1 MTAAPAAR
9 SAGRGAGV
17 HARRLPP
24 SGPRPRAAISS
35 PEALRAKAR
44 DPQAW
49 IARIRK
55 LRDEGNVAEAQREL
69 RDFRAAFADAETR
82 LPPDLRDW
90 MKP

>member
-1 MTAAPAAR
+1 MA
-9 SAGRGAGV
+9 
-17 HARRLPP
+17 
-24 SGPRPRAAISS
+24 RAAVPAPLASEATS

-44 DPQAW
+44 DPEAW

-55 LRDEGNVAEAQREL
+55 LRDDGNVAEAQSEL
-69 RDFRAAFADAETR
+69 RDFRAAFTDAEQR